1 MKGLF
6 GLIVLFLNLQVS
18 VNGKSHLLDKCD
30 TCHKLYNQCVLLDDI
45 PAYTVEWV
53 ILNKDYLFE
62 EHVHRSRLGT
72 RLGDAWILVVVVDQP
87 TTVGT

>member
-1 MKGLF
+1 MADH
-6 GLIVLFLNLQVS
+6 IYWTNVIHVIQ
-18 VNGKSHLLDKCD
+18 
-30 TCHKLYNQCVLLDDI
+30 LYNQCVLLDDI

-72 RLGDAWILVVVVDQP
+72 NLGDAWILVVVVDQP

>member
-1 MKGLF
+1 MANH
-6 GLIVLFLNLQVS
+6 IYWTNVIHVIQ
-18 VNGKSHLLDKCD
+18 
-30 TCHKLYNQCVLLDDI
+30 LYNQCVLLDDI

-87 TTVGT
+87 MTVGT

>member
-1 MKGLF
+1 M
-6 GLIVLFLNLQVS
+6 IHVIQ
-18 VNGKSHLLDKCD
+18 
-30 TCHKLYNQCVLLDDI
+30 LYNQCVLLDYI

-72 RLGDAWILVVVVDQP
+72 SLGDAWILVVVVDQP
-87 TTVGT
+87 TTIGT

>member
-1 MKGLF
+1 MANH
-6 GLIVLFLNLQVS
+6 IYWTNVIHVIQ
-18 VNGKSHLLDKCD
+18 
-30 TCHKLYNQCVLLDDI
+30 LYNQCVLLDDI

-62 EHVHRSRLGT
+62 EHVHKSRLGT

>member
-1 MKGLF
+1 M
-6 GLIVLFLNLQVS
+6 IHVIQ
-18 VNGKSHLLDKCD
+18 
-30 TCHKLYNQCVLLDDI
+30 LYNQCVLLDDI

-72 RLGDAWILVVVVDQP
+72 QLEDAWILVVVVDQP
-87 TTVGT
+87 MTVGTLSMCLEG

>member
-1 MKGLF
+1 MANH
-6 GLIVLFLNLQVS
+6 IYWTNVIHVIQ
-18 VNGKSHLLDKCD
+18 
-30 TCHKLYNQCVLLDDI
+30 LYNQCVLLDDI

-72 RLGDAWILVVVVDQP
+72 QLEDAWILVVVVDQP

>member
-1 MKGLF
+1 MANHINWT
-6 GLIVLFLNLQVS
+6 IVMHVIQV
-18 VNGKSHLLDKCD
+18 
-30 TCHKLYNQCVLLDDI
+30 YNQCVLLDYI

-72 RLGDAWILVVVVDQP
+72 RPSPGLEGAWTLVVVGQQE
-87 TTVGT
+87 TEGTLNRSLAD